1 MDYMLDL
8 SGQIEF
14 NKTNIYIY
22 IYIYIKTQYEN

>member
-22 IYIYIKTQYEN
+22 IYIYKDSI